1 MAKRRDYINNTREA
15 GNTPTDGSTSGFP
28 SPSADH
34 LAPRIDMNELLSPHP
49 SSAMFAWLKTEEKVW
64 LAVMDRSLRLIDGC
78 QVVAWDN
85 NQWYLKRFR
94 MINGQAWLY
103 SLKGNDKPIL
113 VNPDEPYQ
121 ILGRISKLVWTNP

>member
-1 MAKRRDYINNTREA
+1 MAKRTDFTDNTLEA

-28 SPSADH
+28 SPAADY
-34 LAPRIDMNELLSPHP
+34 LAPRINLNELLTPHP
-49 SSAMFAWLKTEEKVW
+49 SSALFAWLKTDEKVW
-64 LAVMDRSLRLIDGC
+64 LAIVDRSLRIIDGC

-94 MINGQAWLY
+94 IINGTPWLL
-103 SLKGNDKPIL
+103 SMKGADDPVR

-121 ILGRISKLVWTNP
+121 ILGRISKLIWTNP